1 MRELAKK
8 LQPTATEAAIARPAM
23 SLKNSSLEGK
33 KSSGGSQKKDF
44 SEEFEEDEEEGEEW
58 ALEWDLGFGRF
69 FEAEDILIGL

>member
-44 SEEFEEDEEEGEEW
+44 SEEFEEDEEEW

-69 FEAEDILIGL
+69 FETEDILIGL

>member
-44 SEEFEEDEEEGEEW
+44 SEEFEEDEEEW
-58 ALEWDLGFGRF
+58 ALDWDLGFGRF
-69 FEAEDILIGL
+69 FETEDILIGL